1 MSDGAWDDQAILKRH
16 WREMDGTLGDEDG
29 VLTLDGSDCLKQ
41 GQESAGIKR
50 QYCGEVSK
58 RCAMATVIQE
68 KNPGFET
75 LVV

>member
-1 MSDGAWDDQAILKRH
+1 
-16 WREMDGTLGDEDG
+16 MDGTLGDEDG

-58 RCAMATVIQE
+58 RCAMASSVLR
-68 KNPGFET
+68 PGWCYGVSCRQGSSKRICAT
-75 LVV
+75 RL